1 MQQQGW
7 VKIHRQFLD
16 WEWYDDNNTKI
27 LFIHLLLKANHKPK
41 KYRGKLIQIGQHV
54 TGLEVLCKETGLSIQ
69 KIRTAISKLKS
80 TNEITI
86 KTSSK
91 GTVIQIVNYTKYQ
104 IVTNELTNQQQTS
117 NKPAT
122 TNKNDKNVKNENKI
136 EIIQTDLLEWFNS
149 EFKRKF
155 TIINKRKL
163 EARLKTFKIDKIK
176 IAIKNAYN
184 DKYHIENNFK
194 YLTPE
199 YFFRNDENIDKWL
212 NVENVN
218 NSKNITLPKYGN

>member
-1 MQQQGW
+1 MQQGW
-7 VKIHRQFLD
+7 IKIHRQLLE

-27 LFIHLLLKANHKPK
+27 VFLHLLLKANHKPK
-41 KYRGKLIQIGQHV
+41 NYRGLELKAGTILTGRKLL
-54 TGLEVLCKETGLSIQ
+54 GLETKLTVRQ
-69 KIRTAISKLKS
+69 IRTSLTKLKS

-86 KTSSK
+86 KTSSQ
-91 GTVIQIVNYTKYQ
+91 GSVIEIVNYSKYQ
-104 IVTNELTNQQQTS
+104 LSTNETTNERPTSDQQT
-117 NKPAT
+117 T
-122 TNKNDKNVKNENKI
+122 TNKNVKNVKNVNKL
-136 EIIQTDLLEWFNS
+136 EIIQVDLLEWFNS

-155 TIINKRKL
+155 TIINKTKL
-163 EARLKTFKIDKIK
+163 KARLKTFEIEKIK
-176 IAIKNAYN
+176 IAIKNAYS

-218 NSKNITLPKYGN
+218 NSKNYKPPTYGN

>member
-7 VKIHRQFLD
+7 IKIHRQFLD

-27 LFIHLLLKANHKPK
+27 LFIHLLLKANHMPK
-41 KYRGKLIQIGQHV
+41 KYRGKLIEIGQHV

-104 IVTNELTNQQQTS
+104 IATNELTNQQQTS

-122 TNKNDKNVKNENKI
+122 TNKNDKNVKNDIKERKA
-136 EIIQTDLLEWFNS
+136 
-149 EFKRKF
+149 EFK
-155 TIINKRKL
+155 KL
-163 EARLKTFKIDKIK
+163 LAKYKDVYVLEMIKDFYEYWTEHSPNDKKLRFEKQTSFDVNRRLKT
-176 IAIKNAYN
+176 
-184 DKYHIENNFK
+184 
-194 YLTPE
+194 
-199 YFFRNDENIDKWL
+199 WL
-212 NVENVN
+212 K
-218 NSKNITLPKYGN
+218 NSKQTYTSKNYKPPTYGN

>member
-7 VKIHRQFLD
+7 IKIHRQFLD

-122 TNKNDKNVKNENKI
+122 TNKNDKNVKNDIK
-136 EIIQTDLLEWFNS
+136 QRKA
-149 EFKRKF
+149 EFK
-155 TIINKRKL
+155 KL
-163 EARLKTFKIDKIK
+163 LAKYKDVYVLEMIKDFYEYWTEHSPNDKKLRFEKQTSFDVNRRLKT
-176 IAIKNAYN
+176 
-184 DKYHIENNFK
+184 
-194 YLTPE
+194 
-199 YFFRNDENIDKWL
+199 WL
-212 NVENVN
+212 K
-218 NSKNITLPKYGN
+218 NSKQTYTSKNYKPPTYGN